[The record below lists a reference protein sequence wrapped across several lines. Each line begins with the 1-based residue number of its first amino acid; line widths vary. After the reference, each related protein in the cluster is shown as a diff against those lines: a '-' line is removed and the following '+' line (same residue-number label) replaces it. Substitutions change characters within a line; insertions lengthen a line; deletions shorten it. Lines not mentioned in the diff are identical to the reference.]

1 MGNDN
6 NQNLILEQNNVIEN
20 KNINISKNNSANLVK
35 NNCSPEYNEFHKNNP
50 ERFPTVFQWD
60 GNGNN
65 VYLTGSFCDW
75 HQFFEMKKLEDPN
88 NKDNIKFFLTLFLP
102 KGIYQYKFKID
113 DQWKCNS
120 NFPTCSDKNGNINNI
135 VDLTK
140 QKRDDG
146 TTDFSTSHVTSRLE
160 LKFEEL
166 KNSNY
171 SQLLEKE
178 NTSNNNEYL
187 STNENNEISEDIPVE
202 YNYNDFNFDLLTN
215 QKKIGINNFLGE
227 KERNILS
234 DNYSYKS
241 ILPLRNECIDHFFL
255 NKNSIRKIDNKNM
268 VSSCSFR
275 FGFKI
280 TTLIYYEP
288 KKI

>member
-113 DQWKCNS
+113 DQ
-120 NFPTCSDKNGNINNI
+120 
-135 VDLTK
+135 
-140 QKRDDG
+140 
-146 TTDFSTSHVTSRLE
+146 
-160 LKFEEL
+160 
-166 KNSNY
+166 
-171 SQLLEKE
+171 
-178 NTSNNNEYL
+178 
-187 STNENNEISEDIPVE
+187 
-202 YNYNDFNFDLLTN
+202 
-215 QKKIGINNFLGE
+215 
-227 KERNILS
+227 
-234 DNYSYKS
+234 
-241 ILPLRNECIDHFFL
+241 
-255 NKNSIRKIDNKNM
+255 
-268 VSSCSFR
+268 
-275 FGFKI
+275 
-280 TTLIYYEP
+280 
-288 KKI
+288 